1 MLGHARSSH
10 CRRHAQ
16 NASSHSAHRVLP
28 RHRQRARVRA
38 CERRRAPRRGW
49 PHIVRGACHAAP
61 RGALQRRS
69 ATFRLGVLEEDDG
82 AKATSGVVL
91 AAQEGGGG
99 GAAPRKADLN
109 VEGPVAVAA
118 GGCQRQGA
126 RGGGRR
132 LEWKPVPAR
141 APQAAHWQDNTR
153 RLPRPS
159 GRRSVRAKPGAQAG
173 VGPRTGGQSSAATGG
188 ILVKHGRRRRRRECS
203 QPHAKAGRKGHRGDK
218 SEGRRAS
225 RTGRC
230 AQRLGGGYRGVG
242 RRRSGGGVW
251 GAGGTLRSARARCH
265 GAAKQP
271 ISTAGRTANAGLSQ
285 RWPHEARVPPQRG
298 ARAHTQCF
306 LEGGSSAWGRRSAQ
320 GSGATEAWAAGA
332 RAQGAPARRE
342 TRSHHDSHATRCV
355 FSPR

>member
-1 MLGHARSSH
+1 MTGQKPRAVLFWLHRREAAAGPPRVKPISTSRGRWPWQREGVSARAPGAAAAGLNGSRS
-10 CRRHAQ
+10 
-16 NASSHSAHRVLP
+16 
-28 RHRQRARVRA
+28 
-38 CERRRAPRRGW
+38 RRAPRRQPTGKTTHVVSRARAAAALYAQN
-49 PHIVRGACHAAP
+49 PGRRRAAGAG
-61 RGALQRRS
+61 R
-69 ATFRLGVLEEDDG
+69 
-82 AKATSGVVL
+82 
-91 AAQEGGGG
+91 GGG
-99 GAAPRKADLN
+99 GARP
-109 VEGPVAVAA
+109 PPPPPP
-118 GGCQRQGA
+118 GA
-126 RGGGRR
+126 RPAAPLGA
-132 LEWKPVPAR
+132 PAR
-141 APQAAHWQDNTR
+141 
-153 RLPRPS
+153 
-159 GRRSVRAKPGAQAG
+159 QAG

-188 ILVKHGRRRRRRECS
+188 ILVEHGRRRRRRECS